1 MLFFLAIAAVI
12 AWTIVVSLALL
23 INIRLFLKTI
33 RWAITMLMVVLGV
46 PLIYVLREGLVVVQ
60 YQLDEVS
67 DEELVNYATSRWTVW
82 YLFATSSIFFWPF
95 LIPAVGGMVAAL
107 SQPEVLQL
115 LDYGLVRLG
124 WSDYVHN
131 PLWHMAVGA
140 WQLWIILGEKFQ
152 EFYDERFGQEA
163 LGEY

>member
-82 YLFATSSIFFWPF
+82 YLVSSVMSRA
-95 LIPAVGGMVAAL
+95 LI
-107 SQPEVLQL
+107 
-115 LDYGLVRLG
+115 
-124 WSDYVHN
+124 
-131 PLWHMAVGA
+131 
-140 WQLWIILGEKFQ
+140 
-152 EFYDERFGQEA
+152 
-163 LGEY
+163 